1 MPHKAFITN
10 TQTQLLSKICL
21 SCGLPISLEQDKQGK
36 KRVRIFGFAILDYK
50 GKFGRMG
57 NLLPMRMIGV

>member
-50 GKFGRMG
+50 GNEVLNKWRTLGGR
-57 NLLPMRMIGV
+57 I